1 MRVFVRCLRSLDVL
15 AASLRHLDGLGIQ
28 AARLT
33 GGMGVNG
40 PKGAPVNLDRLPRL
54 SLARLPTPLEEAPRL
69 AAALGVARVLVK
81 RDDLTDLA
89 LGGNKVRK
97 LEYLL
102 GDAQSRGADTIV
114 TTAADQSNF
123 LRAAAAA
130 ARRAGMRP
138 VFVVRG
144 RPDAPSQGNLLLMRL
159 YGAEIHYVTT
169 EDPYAGLTI
178 ALMRELGGQIERQGG
193 RPYLIHLATF
203 SGGLAAVGYVAA
215 ALEMAEQLR
224 AGRLHCDHVVLA
236 VGSGT
241 THSGLLLG
249 LRLAGVG
256 ARVMGVSVNTEA
268 GALRAHVRAQIL
280 AASEILGVESPVHDD
295 EVEINDE
302 YIGPGYG
309 IPTDESIHAVRL
321 AARSEGL
328 LFDPIYTGK
337 AWAALHG
344 AVRSGAINEGATV
357 AFMHT
362 GGAPNVFLHA
372 GAIAPADPFSE

>member
-1 MRVFVRCLRSLDVL
+1 MDI
-15 AASLRHLDGLGIQ
+15 G
-28 AARLT
+28 
-33 GGMGVNG
+33 G
-40 PKGAPVNLDRLPRL
+40 PKGAVVNLDRLPRF

-102 GDAQSRGADTIV
+102 GEAQSQGADTIV

-159 YGAEIHYVTT
+159 YGAEIHYVAT
-169 EDPYAGLTI
+169 EDPYAESTI
-178 ALMRELGGQIERQGG
+178 ALMRDLGSQIERQGG
-193 RPYLIHLATF
+193 RSFLIHLATF
-203 SGGLAAVGYVAA
+203 SGGLATVGYVAA
-215 ALEMAEQLR
+215 ALEMAEQLG
-224 AGRLHCDHVVLA
+224 AGRVHCDHVVLA

-249 LRLAGVG
+249 LRLADVS
-256 ARVMGVSVNTEA
+256 ARVMGASVNTA
-268 GALRAHVRAQIL
+268 ASTLHAHVRAQIL
-280 AASEILGVESPVHDD
+280 AASEILGVASPVRDD
-295 EVEINDE
+295 EIEITDE
-302 YIGPGYG
+302 YVGPGYG
-309 IPTDESIHAVRL
+309 IPTEGSIRAVRL

-337 AWAALHG
+337 AWAALDG
-344 AVRSGAINEGATV
+344 AVRSGTIDPSATV
-357 AFMHT
+357 VFMHT

-372 GAIAPADPFSE
+372 GAIAPTGPFSK